1 MKKINLFKWMV
12 VLMMLPMGARAQV
25 RNVYPTAQPMKSGLM
40 ESTILDQQNYRKVE
54 NDRNTSL
61 LYCKPIVKK
70 EASSNDAQVHFILE
84 YEKEGVGEIALAM
97 YHNQELYGIYNGE
110 DGDDFTMAL
119 PKGEWDFCLT
129 FFNDKTVRFTNVIQ
143 DLVQIDGD
151 MTITFSE
158 ASATNHISIKEYMPD
173 GSEMTVT
180 QYRKSESGK
189 YEVISKGDVDEIIY
203 HSWVVYKPMGPFGAF
218 YLLYGDLNNVENAE
232 RNYTTADADWW
243 VSESKSG
250 RFAFCRDECAYDG
263 SLLGEKET
271 CNTFYVNKFVTDKT
285 ETTVL
290 KNKPENYFY
299 TEEKFIQSKAGK
311 TWEDGK
317 IPTKWFGFKFY
328 TVINGINVYL
338 FGNSRFNWTDADN
351 IFHVYNG
358 VTDED
363 ATPDFSFDLQAI
375 PLFLDNYQLT
385 PWGMS
390 ESRFIYGLPSYRIN
404 GKPTYVNVGTGN
416 GLSLSCV
423 LPNSNNLFSMK
434 GNPAFS
440 YSPEQKVLPY
450 GSNCPILSMA
460 KYNYDVEWGHLFVAY
475 PDYTGR
481 YGEYRETDIVALEET
496 IKVDGEQVAGSY
508 DEYQQLQGQWIGEG
522 IPTGVFDISLTNKN
536 VEVDGLD
543 AKNEATIHFD
553 MGADDKEAPT
563 LQMLWFKDKDNKIID
578 RFAKAEDGT
587 LEFAGGDFN
596 FHFVSEYSY
605 WYDIAE
611 QTVAVSYSPY
621 NKNEW
626 AVLEV
631 EEIPENYFAPAFG
644 YFYRGSLKDVTG
656 AGEKGWFDLKI
667 RLEDATGNYQEQ
679 VISPAFRIDDLVDTG
694 ISQLTIDNGQLTI
707 SGNETVYDVM
717 GRRLANAQSSMSN
730 GQSQKGI
737 HIVRRVDGGVRKV
750 VVR

>member
-12 VLMMLPMGARAQV
+12 ALMMLPMGARAQV
-25 RNVYPTAQPMKSGLM
+25 KSVYPTVQPMKSGM
-40 ESTILDQQNYRKVE
+40 IESTILDQQNYRKID
-54 NDRNTSL
+54 NGRTTSL

-84 YEKEGVGEIALAM
+84 YEKEGVGEFALAM
-97 YHNQELYGIYNGE
+97 FLNQELYGIYNGE
-110 DGDDFTMAL
+110 DGDDFTMTL

-158 ASATNHISIKEYMPD
+158 ASAINHISIKEYLPD
-173 GSEMTVT
+173 GSEMTFT
-180 QYRKSESGK
+180 QYRESEPGVP
-189 YEVISKGDVDEIIY
+189 EVINKGDVDEIY
-203 HSWVVYKPMGPFGAF
+203 FNSWVIYKPMGPYGAF
-218 YLLYGDLNNVENAE
+218 YLVHGALNNVETAE

-250 RFAFCRDECAYDG
+250 RFAFCRSEFAYDG
-263 SLLGEKET
+263 SLFGGNT
-271 CNTFYVNKFVTDKT
+271 CNTFYINKFVTDKT
-285 ETTVL
+285 ETAVL
-290 KNKPENYFY
+290 KNKSDNYFY

-311 TWEDGK
+311 TWENEEE
-317 IPTKWFGFKFY
+317 TKCFSFVLN
-328 TVINGINVYL
+328 TVINDVNVYKDL
-338 FGNSRFNWTDADN
+338 WIQYNW
-351 IFHVYNG
+351 V
-358 VTDED
+358 DED
-363 ATPDFSFDLQAI
+363 ATFHIYNAISDEDATSEFSYELRAI
-375 PLFLDNYQLT
+375 PSFLDNCQET
-385 PWGMS
+385 PWGFA
-390 ESRFIYGLPSYRIN
+390 EGRYIYGLPAYRKN
-404 GKPTYVNVGTGN
+404 GKPTYVNVGTEN

-423 LPNSNNLFSMK
+423 LPNSSNLFSMK

-450 GSNCPILSMA
+450 GSNCPILSLT

-543 AKNEATIHFD
+543 GKNEATIHFD
-553 MGADDKEAPT
+553 MGAEDKEAPN
-563 LQMLWFKDKDNKIID
+563 LQMLWFKDKDNNIID

-596 FHFVSEYSY
+596 FHFVNEGSY
-605 WYDIAE
+605 WFDIAE
-611 QTVAVSYSPY
+611 QTVSVSYSPY
-621 NKNEW
+621 CKNEW

-694 ISQLTIDNGQLTI
+694 ISQLTNDNGQLTI

-717 GRRLANAQSSMSN
+717 GRRVADKSSKAM
-730 GQSQKGI
+730 KGI
-737 HIVRRVDGGVRKV
+737 QIVRRQNGDVRKV